1 VGQIGTPSK
10 EGVEKSSH
18 VVILSPS
25 LVMLSGAK
33 HLSSSAQG
41 KLHKESI
48 LFISNH
54 CEMLRGVYPER
65 GMKGILRFA
74 QNDKRMG
81 SA

>member
-1 VGQIGTPSK
+1 MSY
-10 EGVEKSSH
+10 

-41 KLHKESI
+41 ELREESI
-48 LFISNH
+48 ILISNH

-65 GMKGILRFA
+65 GMKGILRSA
-74 QNDKRMG
+74 QNDNQRRACPPFDFAQG
-81 SA
+81 Q